1 MRKYKISMSRV
12 EIGKGEKKMKN
23 KFKTLIA
30 FTVIPLTL
38 LGCTAIT
45 DETEPEEQEVV
56 QEEVQISNIEVN
68 VSSGITEAVETVDG
82 AVVSIINLRENNF
95 NSWSNFYGI
104 EENSEEYTQAG
115 SGSGAVYKIEGDRA
129 YIFTNNHVVDGSD
142 AVEVLLQDGNRVPAE
157 VEGADVWTD
166 LAVLSI
172 DAEHV
177 DVAIEFGNSES
188 LTVGEPAIA
197 IGSPLGTE
205 FASSV
210 TSGII
215 SGIGRTVPVD
225 TNNDGE
231 YDWEMTAIQTDAAI
245 NPGNSGGPLINI
257 AGQVIGIN
265 SMKISSDTV
274 EGMGFAIPSNDAVD
288 IINQLEQNGEVI
300 RPYLGITMIDLAY
313 IPSSQRTSE
322 LNLPEDVVDGIVIT
336 RVANNTSAS
345 NAGLEPSDVIVGFDG
360 ETVSNSV
367 ELRQL
372 IYTTNVGET
381 IEVEYYRNGEPRVA
395 SMEMQPAENN

>member
-1 MRKYKISMSRV
+1 
-12 EIGKGEKKMKN
+12 MKN
-23 KFKTLIA
+23 IIKTFIA
-30 FTVIPLTL
+30 FTTISFTL
-38 LGCTAIT
+38 FGCTT
-45 DETEPEEQEVV
+45 TTEEAEPGEQEVV

-82 AVVSIINLRENNF
+82 AVVSIINLQENNY
-95 NSWSNFYGI
+95 NSWSSYYGF

-172 DAEHV
+172 DASHV
-177 DVAIEFGNSES
+177 DVAIEFGNSEN
-188 LTVGEPAIA
+188 LTIGEPAIA

-215 SGIGRTVPVD
+215 SGLGRTVPVD

-257 AGQVIGIN
+257 AGQVVGIN

-313 IPSSQRTSE
+313 IPSSQRASE
-322 LNLPEDVVDGIVIT
+322 LNLPEDVVDGVVIT
-336 RVANNTSAS
+336 RVGGNTSAS
-345 NAGLEPSDVIVGFDG
+345 NAGLEPTDVIVGFDG
-360 ETVSNSV
+360 EEISNSV
-367 ELRQL
+367 QLRQL
-372 IYTTNVGET
+372 IYTTEVGET
-381 IEVEYYRNGEPRVA
+381 VEVEYYRDGEPRVA